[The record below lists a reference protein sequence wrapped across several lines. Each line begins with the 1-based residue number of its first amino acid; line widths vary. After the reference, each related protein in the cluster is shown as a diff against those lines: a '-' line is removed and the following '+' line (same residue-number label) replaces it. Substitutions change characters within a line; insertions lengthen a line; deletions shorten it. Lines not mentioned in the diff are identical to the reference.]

1 MDEGA
6 QIIQS
11 GSAILTCAPFW
22 KACIINAAVQLVRGG
37 LIAAPFPMVH
47 L

>member
-6 QIIQS
+6 QIIQARI
-11 GSAILTCAPFW
+11 AILTCTPFW
-22 KACIINAAVQLVRGG
+22 KACIINAAVQLVHGG